1 MSIASTLLTGRL
13 LGPHSDHKVFLVGI
27 SGGDFW
33 WGFLVGI
40 SGGDFWWGFP
50 ANLSPQRMLSDVPER
65 YWMVGRVATTF
76 RS

>member
-27 SGGDFW
+27 SGGYFW
-33 WGFLVGI
+33 WV
-40 SGGDFWWGFP
+40 FP

-65 YWMVGRVATTF
+65 YWMVGRVGIEPTTN
-76 RS
+76 